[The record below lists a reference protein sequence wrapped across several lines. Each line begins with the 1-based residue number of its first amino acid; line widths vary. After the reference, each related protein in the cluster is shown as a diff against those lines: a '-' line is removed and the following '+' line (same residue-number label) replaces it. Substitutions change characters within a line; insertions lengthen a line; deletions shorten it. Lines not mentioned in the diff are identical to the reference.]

1 MAMLLLLT
9 IRLKFFT
16 RRTNLNNSKFIYL
29 EFEVKSKINNITME
43 NYGLSGVAQTLE
55 SHQIRDADL
64 IFENNI

>member
-1 MAMLLLLT
+1 
-9 IRLKFFT
+9 
-16 RRTNLNNSKFIYL
+16 
-29 EFEVKSKINNITME
+29 ME